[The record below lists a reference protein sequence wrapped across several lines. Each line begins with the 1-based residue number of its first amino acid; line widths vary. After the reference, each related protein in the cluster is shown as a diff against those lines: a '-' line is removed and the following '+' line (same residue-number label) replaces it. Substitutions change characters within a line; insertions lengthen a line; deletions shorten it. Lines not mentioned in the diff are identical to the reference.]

1 MRLPISPSR
10 LILAVNIQ
18 GIKAI
23 VNLDVFW
30 YNWHNMGRIISVVNQ
45 KGGVGKTTTAVNLA
59 SFLAGEGK
67 FVLLVDLD
75 PQGNATAGLG
85 VDPREIE
92 KGVYEVISGENNFPD
107 VIKETEI
114 EGLHFVPAT
123 MSLAGAN
130 IELVNHEKREFL
142 LHNNLLEIKSH
153 YDYIIID
160 NPPSLGLLTINGLVA
175 ANELLV
181 PVQCEYYA
189 LEGLGQLMNT
199 VNLVKENLKPEIEIL
214 GAILTMY
221 DKRNKLSQEVLL
233 EIYKHF
239 PNKVFRSVIPRNV
252 KLAEAPSH
260 GKPISLYDPKSKGGR
275 AYEKL
280 AREVLLTEQ

>member
-1 MRLPISPSR
+1 
-10 LILAVNIQ
+10 
-18 GIKAI
+18 
-23 VNLDVFW
+23 
-30 YNWHNMGRIISVVNQ
+30 MGRIISVVNQ

-59 SFLAGEGK
+59 SFLAGMGK

-85 VDPREIE
+85 LDPRSVEGGI
-92 KGVYEVISGENNFPD
+92 YEVVSGDSTFKD
-107 VIKETEI
+107 VNKQSQI
-114 EGLHFVPAT
+114 EGLHFTPAT

-130 IELVNHEKREFL
+130 VELVNHENREFL
-142 LHNNLLEIKSH
+142 LNNALLEIKSN

-175 ANELLV
+175 ADELLV

-189 LEGLGQLMNT
+189 LEGLGQLLQT
-199 VNLVKENLKPEIEIL
+199 VNLVKQNLKPEIEVL

-221 DKRNKLSQEVLL
+221 DKRNKLSQEVLM
-233 EIYKHF
+233 EIYKYF
-239 PNKVFRSVIPRNV
+239 PNNVFRSVIPRNV

-260 GKPISLYDPKSKGGR
+260 GMPISLYDAKSKGGR
-275 AYEKL
+275 AYQKL
-280 AREVLLTEQ
+280 AQEVVLTEK